1 MAFYYEYNQQL
12 TLSDNTLHLTER
24 EKRVLERLWTKHFL
38 KKFFLMLMRVF
49 SLFFISDKASSPNT
63 PVNVNHW
70 AIQMMN

>member
-24 EKRVLERLWTKHFL
+24 EKRVLERLWTKYFL

-49 SLFFISDKASSPNT
+49 SLFFTSDKAFSPNT